1 MSKIPFFYPWVG
13 KNYKTGGLFNRKI
26 MILGESY
33 YCGEDCKECGNS
45 EVFDCSQFANDVIK
59 SYIDVNVERKRWM
72 STFLKFERSLVN
84 HVTSPKESKAIW
96 DSLIFYNYL
105 QFAMH
110 GPRQAGTYEQYKASE
125 EPFFSVLEQYQ
136 PDLMIVWGTRLW
148 SHLPGERWEDGQQL
162 LVDNYPI
169 KNGYYR
175 LTSGKKVRTIC
186 VYHPSAGYSWDY
198 WYRVINQ

>member
-1 MSKIPFFYPWVG
+1 MGRTPFFHPWVG
-13 KNYKTGGLFNRKI
+13 KDYKTGGLFNRRI
-26 MILGESY
+26 MILGESH

-45 EVFDCSQFANDVIK
+45 KVFDCSQFTIDVIK
-59 SYIDVNVERKRWM
+59 SYLDVKVERERWM

-84 HVTSPKESKAIW
+84 HVTSPEDSKAIW

-110 GPRQAGTYEQYKASE
+110 GPRQAGTSEQYKASE

-136 PDLMIVWGTRLW
+136 PDLMIVWGTQLW
-148 SHLPGERWEDGQQL
+148 NQLPGDRWEDGQQL
-162 LVDNYPI
+162 LVDDYPI
-169 KNGYYR
+169 QNGYYR
-175 LTSGKKVRTIC
+175 LANGKKVRTIC
-186 VYHPSAGYSWDY
+186 VYHPSVGYSWDY